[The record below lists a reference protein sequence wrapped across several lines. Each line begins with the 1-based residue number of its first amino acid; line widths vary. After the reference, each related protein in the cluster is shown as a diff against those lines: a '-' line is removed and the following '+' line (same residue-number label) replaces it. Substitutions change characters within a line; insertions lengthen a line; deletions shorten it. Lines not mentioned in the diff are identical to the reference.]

1 VPEAEAAAARR
12 YLGQGFGV
20 VHALEMCFE
29 SVHLRP
35 ALRGE
40 SRRKRVT
47 MARVTL
53 NDGQSL
59 HAVND
64 FFVGQQTHQSARYRL
79 EIGGQAEDQSSSGLL
94 VSTGAGSTGWLRSVL
109 TGASGVV
116 ESFVPSDD
124 VRAVRDRYG
133 FDWEADYLCYS
144 VREPFVSRA
153 SSAQLVFGHV
163 EAGQFLE
170 ITSQMPQNGVIF
182 SGGIEDDFL
191 QFNSGSIAR
200 IGGADKR
207 VNLIVA

>member
-1 VPEAEAAAARR
+1 
-12 YLGQGFGV
+12 
-20 VHALEMCFE
+20 
-29 SVHLRP
+29 
-35 ALRGE
+35 
-40 SRRKRVT
+40 

-53 NDGQSL
+53 SDGQSL

-64 FFVGQQTHQSARYRL
+64 FFIGQQTHQSARYRL
-79 EIGGQAEDQSSSGLL
+79 ELDGQAEDQSSSGLI

-116 ESFVPSDD
+116 GTFVPSDD

-163 EAGQFLE
+163 EAGQTLE

-182 SGGIEDDFL
+182 SDGIEDDFL

-200 IGGADKR
+200 IGVAEKR
-207 VNLIVA
+207 VNLIVG